1 MCVSRKMP
9 NHHHH
14 NNNYTGTAK
23 KLVKNSK
30 KMNGKCFRSE
40 MKNLFSRLGTRVKAS
55 AILPYIQHTFIQNV
69 LHVAT
74 DDSKDL
80 LNAAYDD
87 TVDSVSVAE
96 DEMINLGSDI
106 VEDSSDAL
114 SELPSRAVELA
125 NSVEMDD
132 ILDAAANS
140 GAMEHVVE
148 NSDVIREDMVS
159 GFQSGVIEG
168 VLEGDSLSES
178 LGNGVAGSVRGV
190 FEREAREFQ

>member
-1 MCVSRKMP
+1 MP

-14 NNNYTGTAK
+14 HNNNNNTGTAK

-55 AILPYIQHTFIQNV
+55 AILPYIQHTFIQNI